1 MDSLGA
7 WHCYEEPFAIVDI
20 YALIKD
26 FQPSEDHE
34 LRLSGKTIGETLL
47 HIVKR
52 LQLDLA
58 KCIGQGYDGAASFSG
73 ERAGAAARFLVEAPN
88 AYYYHCAMH
97 CLNLSTAKAIT
108 VKSISHV
115 QDVIKD
121 TVSCFKSS
129 AKRAGLLKSC
139 KQDEDDTRISKTQL
153 ITLCTTCF
161 VERHT
166 SVVCLRSL
174 LKYLIDTLRQMRCA
188 EKFKELFAEA
198 SLVANMLDIE

>member
-34 LRLSGKTIGETLL
+34 LLLSGKTIGETLL

-52 LQLDLA
+52 LQLDLT
-58 KCIGQGYDGAASFSG
+58 KCIGQGYNGAASFSG

-108 VKSISHV
+108 VKSISHA

-129 AKRAGLLKSC
+129 AKRAGFLKSC
-139 KQDEDDTRISKTQL
+139 IQDEDDTRISKTQL
-153 ITLCTTCF
+153 ITLCTTRF
-161 VERHT
+161 VERYT

-174 LKYLIDTLRQMRCA
+174 LKDLIDTLRQMRCA